1 MKDIKLNDGDEAVLM
16 FAVDLLKLKP
26 DYADP
31 LKKALWDR
39 GLGVDEIFLSAELN
53 KEEKYDLL
61 KAIREVV

>member
-1 MKDIKLNDGDEAVLM
+1 MEIKLNVTDEAVLM
-16 FAVDLLKLKP
+16 FAVDLLKIKP

-31 LKKALWDR
+31 LKKALWNR
-39 GLGVDEIFLSAELN
+39 GLDVDDIFLSRELS